1 MPATDYYS
9 EMKKLPSK
17 TIVLN
22 KNSFAVLNTNKYIN
36 KHYSSGDFSL
46 KVRKIKDL
54 FNMKGHIKC
63 SLQQDKNQQKQNKAQ
78 RSEMQEQLCSQ
89 SGPPTPGRPCTKVF
103 SKERPRK
110 EWLEHNLYLPGWRKL
125 RGLSY
130 TLVHL
135 ALPVPW
141 GRGST
146 VWFGSRLHNLVSNI
160 LFLQNQQKSDAE
172 CITREC
178 KLWVSIILLTQSLT
192 LIVHHCRLMPFYY

>member
-1 MPATDYYS
+1 MQQTFITQFSHCFSSVSHQYYFPVASYRLLFRDEEATFKNNCS
-9 EMKKLPSK
+9 
-17 TIVLN
+17 N
-22 KNSFAVLNTNKYIN
+22 KNNFAVLNTNKYIN

-46 KVRKIKDL
+46 KVRKVKDL

-63 SLQQDKNQQKQNKAQ
+63 SLQQDKNQQKQTKAQ
-78 RSEMQEQLCSQ
+78 RSEMQEQLCGQ

-135 ALPVPW
+135 ALPVP
-141 GRGST
+141 
-146 VWFGSRLHNLVSNI
+146 
-160 LFLQNQQKSDAE
+160 
-172 CITREC
+172 
-178 KLWVSIILLTQSLT
+178 
-192 LIVHHCRLMPFYY
+192 